1 MANIKDIAAYCG
13 VGVSTVSRVLNNHPD
28 VSASTRAKVLDAA
41 SALHYVPN
49 SSARDL
55 AGNQADAIGLVVRGA
70 ENPFFT
76 GVIRAIERSCAQ
88 AGLTMVLSQIRA
100 GADEMAAAA
109 GLALSKRLL
118 GIIMLGGRYDYTR
131 EEALALG
138 VPFVCCTFTNH
149 FGDLDRAEF
158 SSVSI
163 NDKAEAYCATK
174 LLIEQGHERIAVLL
188 DSVSDRSISERRY
201 KGYCEALSDAGIP
214 LDEGLVLETGDFT
227 MEAAYRRCQQFL
239 EERRDLTA
247 IFAVADSMAIAA
259 MKALSDAGLSVPQD
273 CSIIAI
279 DGIDMSL
286 YTVPTLTTLAQP
298 QATLGEEAVR
308 ILVEVLGG
316 AAHAHVRLE
325 TTLRPGGTVG
335 RAY

>member
-13 VGVSTVSRVLNNHPD
+13 VGVSTVSRVLNDHPD

-100 GADEMAAAA
+100 GADEMVAAA
-109 GLALSKRLL
+109 GLALSKRLR

-163 NDKAEAYCATK
+163 NDKAEAYRATK

-259 MKALSDAGLSVPQD
+259 MKALSDVGLSVPQD

-286 YTVPTLTTLAQP
+286 YTVPTLTTLVQP